1 MILSFQQLE
10 EKTHQYFEEDVC
22 FKEEDLKKIPLFS
35 KFGFAKVK
43 IKTRAFDKIFE
54 VKIHLLC
61 ELFLLSSRNL
71 AVTKVPMD
79 EEETYLFTKD
89 PGNVSEDIKLYVQDE
104 LDLYPYYLDLLL
116 SSIPY
121 QFVGEE
127 KAYPSGDGWEVI
139 SEEDYKKR
147 KNGNSAFQD
156 LVLEEKQN
164 EK

>member
-1 MILSFQQLE
+1 
-10 EKTHQYFEEDVC
+10 
-22 FKEEDLKKIPLFS
+22 
-35 KFGFAKVK
+35 
-43 IKTRAFDKIFE
+43 
-54 VKIHLLC
+54 
-61 ELFLLSSRNL
+61 
-71 AVTKVPMD
+71 MD

-147 KNGNSAFQD
+147 ENGNSAFQD